1 MRPQVFSIQQRVM
14 TLAACLLAFALLGL
28 ALISHSYAKRAADAA
43 YDRLLK
49 ASALTIANA
58 VQINEGQLTVE
69 LPYSAMAMLSDQER
83 IFYSVQDGER
93 HIAGYVDLGAKLPPA
108 HSTQADFITQDYKE
122 VEVRIA
128 TVGRL
133 LSDAQ
138 QSTPRWVTVR
148 VAETTGT
155 REALTQELFSHSTLP
170 LAGIIFVALL
180 ITAFGVRRAFAP
192 LAAIAAELQQRSHD
206 NLKPIEH
213 AVPIEIKSLVQVL
226 NEFMLRL
233 KTSLHTLNHLLAD
246 AAHQI
251 RTPLAALQMQSE
263 LALEENDSVQLKQR
277 VRRIHANA
285 AHMTQL
291 LNQLLMDATIS
302 HRRDAANSS
311 KLAVPALIKQVLSRV
326 DPEVADV
333 VQLNITPLA
342 QRAHIMGD
350 HIALREMLRNLI
362 ENAALYGN
370 QSPVEIHVYSRENGF
385 IVFDVLDRGPGINE
399 AEKKQV
405 LERFV
410 RGSASQGK
418 VGSGLGLAIVQAVV
432 NNHGGTLQLRD
443 RQGGGL
449 TARVELPAQLSPRKL
464 KLNPALSTALSL
476 VLLLSTVFHS
486 PTPTHAQALSPS
498 LNMQANTYT
507 YAAPNPST
515 PPSVLSISGP
525 TDIAPFEKLILG
537 FQHQYPMVEVIYHEL
552 DSQAL
557 YQHVRADTLPD
568 TDVLVSSAADLQM
581 RLANDGYALSH
592 TSEQTRKSPEWA
604 RWRQE
609 VFGFTIEPAVFVYA
623 NTAIPADELPRTHS
637 ALLHYLE
644 NHRKPLFQRVGSY
657 DINVSGVGYLFAQY
671 DERVSSN
678 FWGLANEMGQVGVRL
693 YGNSSAI
700 LKDLENG
707 TLDLAY
713 NVLGSYA
720 MAAKQAGAEIEIVI
734 PDDYVSVFSRTALI
748 YSKAKNRHLA
758 GLFIDYLLSEQ
769 GQLVAAKEAGLG
781 ALDSNTEGNWFG
793 KHIKN
798 QGLAIIQPATLKPT
812 LLVGLDP
819 TRRARFIKNW
829 LRLVTDTPPLHS
841 VDHNNP

>member
-1 MRPQVFSIQQRVM
+1 MPTQAFSIQQRVM
-14 TLAACLLAFALLGL
+14 TLATCLLAFALLGL

-58 VQINEGQLTVE
+58 VQISDGQLTVE

-83 IFYSVQDGER
+83 IFYSVQDGQE
-93 HIAGYVDLGAKLPPA
+93 HIAGYADLGAKLSPA
-108 HSTQADFITQDYKE
+108 TSTQAEFVTQDYKN
-122 VEVRIA
+122 VAVRIA

-133 LSDAQ
+133 LSSAQ
-138 QSTPRWVTVR
+138 QSTPRWVTIR
-148 VAETTGT
+148 VAETLGT
-155 REALTQELFSHSTLP
+155 RQALTQELFNHSTLP
-170 LAGIIFVALL
+170 LTGIIFVALL
-180 ITAFGVRRAFAP
+180 VTAFGVRRAFAP
-192 LAAIAAELQQRSHD
+192 LAAIASELQQRSHD

-213 AVPIEIKSLVQVL
+213 AVPTEITSLVKVL

-233 KTSLHTLNHLLAD
+233 KTSLYTLNHLLAD

-263 LALEENDSVQLKQR
+263 LALEESNSDQVKQR

-302 HRRDAANSS
+302 HRRDASTTR
-311 KLAVPALIKQVLSRV
+311 KLAVPDLLRQVLSRL
-326 DPEVADV
+326 DPQVADL

-362 ENAALYGN
+362 ENAALYG
-370 QSPVEIHVYSRENGF
+370 QQDTVEIHVYSRESGL
-385 IVFDVLDRGPGINE
+385 IVFDVLDRGPGISE
-399 AEKKQV
+399 AEKPKV

-410 RGSASQGK
+410 RGAAAQDK

-449 TARVELPAQLSPRKL
+449 TVRVELPAQLQPRKL
-464 KLNPALSTALSL
+464 KLSTTVTPIMALA
-476 VLLLSTVFHS
+476 VLLIAPLMGS
-486 PTPTHAQALSPS
+486 PCAQAQAVEAD
-498 LNMQANTYT
+498 LNMAANTYT
-507 YAAPNPST
+507 YKALNPSVT
-515 PPSVLSISGP
+515 PSTLSISGP
-525 TDIAPFEKLILG
+525 TDIEPFEKLILD
-537 FQHQYPMVEVIYHEL
+537 FQRQYPMVQVTYHEL

-557 YQHVRADTLPD
+557 YKHVLADTLPD

-581 RLANDGYALSH
+581 RLANDGYALSYD
-592 TSEQTRKSPEWA
+592 SEQTRKSPEWA

-609 VFGFTIEPAVFVYA
+609 VFGFTLEPAVFVYA
-623 NTAIPADELPRTHS
+623 HARLPKDQRPRTHS
-637 ALLHYLE
+637 ALLTLLE
-644 NHRKPLFQRVGSY
+644 QRRHDFFQRIGTY
-657 DINVSGVGYLFAQY
+657 DISVSGVGYLFAQY

-678 FWGLANEMGQVGVRL
+678 FWGLANEMGQAGVRL

-700 LKDLENG
+700 LKDLESG

-758 GLFIDYLLSEQ
+758 GLFIDYLLSDQ
-769 GQLVAAKEAGLG
+769 GQLVAAKQAGLG
-781 ALDSNTEGNWFG
+781 ALSSETDGNWFG

-798 QGLAIIQPATLKPT
+798 QELATTQPATLKPT

-819 TRRARFIKNW
+819 TRRTRFTQNW
-829 LRLVTDTPPLHS
+829 LRLVTDTPALHPLENAS
-841 VDHNNP
+841 P